1 MWDETSPSPPE
12 VVARAGPCAYMMSPT
27 VTPRLCNL
35 EILLILAKRFTG
47 FLCCLSVLC
56 TWIQLR
62 FSVPGYLFSWTV
74 PWLGQPGGQNL
85 QGASLQSRKSLNT
98 TCLAYMGR
106 ARDTLR
112 REAPSPGW
120 LTV

>member
-12 VVARAGPCAYMMSPT
+12 VVARAGPCAYMMSLT

-47 FLCCLSVLC
+47 FLRCLSVLC

-62 FSVPGYLFSWTV
+62 FSVPGYLSVLLDCAMVRSARRPEPSGSLSPVQKVTEYHL
-74 PWLGQPGGQNL
+74 PGLHGQGQ
-85 QGASLQSRKSLNT
+85 RH
-98 TCLAYMGR
+98 
-106 ARDTLR
+106 
-112 REAPSPGW
+112 PS
-120 LTV
+120 